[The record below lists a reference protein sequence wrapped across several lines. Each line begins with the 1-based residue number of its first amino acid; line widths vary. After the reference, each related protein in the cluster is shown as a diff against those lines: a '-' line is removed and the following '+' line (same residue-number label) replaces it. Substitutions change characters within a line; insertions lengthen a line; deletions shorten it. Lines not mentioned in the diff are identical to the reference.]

1 MMMPTPHM
9 AAPHIPPP
17 DDRVPK
23 TRRKMMFYDRIKV
36 LLVLS
41 IILGFLIAKYHAE
54 IPIISWGEAA
64 RNQIAAK
71 TWILT
76 LMGIESVRQLHY
88 VASERSKGWNKFWS
102 HTIFGGW
109 DRFWGRRNPWLRY
122 RMARIVKGLIW
133 FCLGIVALAGLWGKD
148 FFETMVDAP
157 LRVYNAL
164 VGQAS
169 GLPFIITIAMTLSF
183 AILQFVAIFWFMS
196 RGGVDTYLPDE
207 VDTRFADV
215 WGQDKVVEKV
225 RENIDFLERPE
236 EIEARGGHVPS
247 GILLWGPPGTGKTLL
262 AKAVA
267 GETGRPFV
275 FVDPGAFQAMF
286 MGVGIMKV
294 KALFKKLR
302 KLALRHGGVIVFFD
316 EADSLGNRGI
326 KVAGRAGKKAGFAD
340 VQYGCNGL
348 HYMSP
353 VTAREVATDLWGQAR
368 AAEQAAAPAIADSPT
383 GIRQIIAGMGG
394 MGGGGGM
401 GTLQA
406 LLTEIS
412 GLDKPRGFMSR
423 RLRSYMTMPAKKP
436 PKYRILIMMAT
447 NAPDALDEA
456 LLRPG
461 RLDRQY
467 KVDFPT
473 LKGRIKT
480 YSGYFNKVKH
490 ALTQDQIDR
499 LALMSPNASGAVIK
513 DIVNESLIVAMRAGR
528 DVVTWPDVLTAK
540 GQKTHGMPD
549 DVHPMSLERHSVAI
563 HEAGH
568 AVAMYRLL
576 KRWTI
581 DVATIEPRGAVG
593 GFVSPVPLEEPA
605 FPWRSEKEHDVMI
618 SLASLAAERHFFNG
632 DNSVGVGGDL
642 GSSTSVV
649 RTMEGRHAMGTTI
662 TSFTE
667 LTAGDTT
674 KATFDDRV
682 EARLQELFARTVTLI
697 ESEERNVMAVAHA
710 LERYHTITGED
721 IDAIFKGTKGPIV
734 DGAWYH
740 SPEFV
745 FVYRRFHAEA
755 LRVHLEQGRLDLSL
769 PLPGSLVVMDSSGSI
784 RPWDVSDA
792 GAASVTSLP
801 GALAALPPGDDAW
814 RRPPTA

>member
-1 MMMPTPHM
+1 MSSTMMASPQMVV
-9 AAPHIPPP
+9 PHIPPP
-17 DDRVPK
+17 DDRTPK

-76 LMGIESVRQLHY
+76 LMGVEAVRQLHY
-88 VASERSKGWNKFWS
+88 LASERSKGWNKFWS

-133 FCLGIVALAGLWGKD
+133 FSIGIVALAGLWGKD
-148 FFETMVDAP
+148 IFETVVDAP

-225 RENIDFLERPE
+225 RENIDFLEKPE

-326 KVAGRAGKKAGFAD
+326 AVTGPNGKTAGFAD

-353 VTAREVATDLWGQAR
+353 STAREVATDLWGQAR
-368 AAEQAAAPAIADSPT
+368 AAEESSPAEAAPRGGIA
-383 GIRQIIAGMGG
+383 QIMMGG
-394 MGGGGGM
+394 MGGGGGGM

-480 YSGYFNKVKH
+480 YEGYFNKIRH
-490 ALTQDQIDR
+490 SLTQEQVDR
-499 LALMSPNASGAVIK
+499 LALMSPNASGATIK

-528 DVVTWPDVLTAK
+528 DVVTWPDVLNAK

-576 KRWTI
+576 KRFTI

-593 GFVSPVPLEEPA
+593 GFVSWVPLEEPA
-605 FPWRSEKEHDVMI
+605 FAWRSEKEHDVMI
-618 SLASLAAERHFFNG
+618 SLASLAAERHFFGG

-642 GSSTSVV
+642 GSGTSVV

-667 LTAGDTT
+667 LTAGDPT
-674 KATFDDRV
+674 KAAFDERV

-697 ESEERNVMAVAHA
+697 EHEERNVMAIAHA

-734 DGAWYH
+734 DGTWYQ
-740 SPEFV
+740 SPEFA
-745 FVYRRFHAEA
+745 FVYKRFHAEA
-755 LRVHLEQGRLDLSL
+755 LRAHIDQGRLELSL
-769 PLPGSLVVMDSSGSI
+769 PLPGSLVVMDQSGSI
-784 RPWDVSDA
+784 RPWEVSDA
-792 GAASVTSLP
+792 TVASVTSLP
-801 GALAALPPGDDAW
+801 GAVAELPAADDPW
-814 RRPPTA
+814 RRPTS

>member
-1 MMMPTPHM
+1 MSSTMMPTPQM
-9 AAPHIPPP
+9 AVPHIPPP
-17 DDRVPK
+17 DDRTPK

-41 IILGFLIAKYHAE
+41 IILAFLIAKYHAE

-71 TWILT
+71 SWLLF
-76 LMGIESVRQLHY
+76 LMAIEAVRQLHY
-88 VASERSKGWNKFWS
+88 VASEKSKGWHRLWS

-133 FCLGIVALAGLWGKD
+133 FAIGIVALAGLWGKD
-148 FFETMVDAP
+148 IFETVVDAP

-164 VGQAS
+164 VGQAA
-169 GLPFIITIAMTLSF
+169 GLPFIFQILLTLSF
-183 AILQFVAIFWFMS
+183 AVMQFVAIFWFMS

-225 RENIDFLERPE
+225 RENIDFLEKPE

-326 KVAGRAGKKAGFAD
+326 QVSGKTGKSAGFAD
-340 VQYGCNGL
+340 LQYGCNGL
-348 HYMSP
+348 HYLSP
-353 VTAREVATDLWGQAR
+353 ATSREVASDLWGQAR
-368 AAEQAAAPAIADSPT
+368 ATQAAAAAEAPPQG
-383 GIRQIIAGMGG
+383 GIRQIIMGG
-394 MGGGGGM
+394 MGGGGGGM

-412 GLDKPRGFMSR
+412 GLEKPRGFMSR
-423 RLRSYMTMPAKKP
+423 RLRSYLTMPAKKP

-473 LKGRIKT
+473 LKGRIRT
-480 YSGYFNKVKH
+480 YDGYFNKIKH
-490 ALTQDQIDR
+490 SLSQEQIDR
-499 LALMSPNASGAVIK
+499 LALMSPNASGATIK

-528 DVVTWPDVLTAK
+528 DVVTWPDVLNAK

-576 KRWTI
+576 KRFTI

-593 GFVSPVPLEEPA
+593 GFVSWVPLEEPSFA
-605 FPWRSEKEHDVMI
+605 WRSEKEHDVMI
-618 SLASLAAERHFFNG
+618 SLASLAAERHFFGG

-642 GSSTSVV
+642 GSGTSVV

-667 LTAGDTT
+667 LTAGDPT
-674 KATFDDRV
+674 KAAFDERV
-682 EARLQELFARTVTLI
+682 EARLQELFARTATLI
-697 ESEERNVMAVAHA
+697 QQDERNVMAIAHA
-710 LERYHTITGED
+710 LERYHTVTGED

-734 DGAWYH
+734 DGTWYH
-740 SPEFV
+740 SPEFE
-745 FVYRRFHAEA
+745 FVYKRFHAEA
-755 LRVHLEQGRLDLSL
+755 LRAHQTQGKLDVPL
-769 PLPGSLVVMDSSGSI
+769 PLPGSLVVMDTSGII
-784 RPWDVSDA
+784 RSW
-792 GAASVTSLP
+792 GQTEGSVTTLP
-801 GALAALPPGDDAW
+801 APVGELPPAPDPW
-814 RRPPTA
+814 SRPVG